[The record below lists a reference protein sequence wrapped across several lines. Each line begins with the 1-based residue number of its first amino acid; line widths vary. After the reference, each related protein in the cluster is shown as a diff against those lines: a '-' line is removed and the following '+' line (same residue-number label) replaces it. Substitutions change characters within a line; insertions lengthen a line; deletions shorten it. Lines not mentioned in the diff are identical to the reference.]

1 MELHTLTRIEGD
13 WFLGFQVENS
23 MLRFIFILYIHFSIL
38 GFWVLIRTCRC
49 SNFSPRY
56 MRLNWWMT
64 IVLTLIKVLR
74 LWGQKVTRKAYM
86 TLLLSMLSIPR
97 SELTL
102 SIPHLLLKSSISLL
116 LHLFSLHILLLGT
129 MVAIVSMEQ
138 PIQID
143 RPWMPCDYSQHVR
156 RLKARLDQMNKFLQ
170 RMQLS
175 VLVELS
181 TIKELLNVLV
191 KVWMCLST
199 YFFIYFL
206 F

>member
-1 MELHTLTRIEGD
+1 
-13 WFLGFQVENS
+13 
-23 MLRFIFILYIHFSIL
+23 
-38 GFWVLIRTCRC
+38 
-49 SNFSPRY
+49 
-56 MRLNWWMT
+56 
-64 IVLTLIKVLR
+64 
-74 LWGQKVTRKAYM
+74 M

-191 KVWMCLST
+191 KGKTIDSQSCYCNRTIIHGHHCEDPDIFNGDLQCIYSWMNKL
-199 YFFIYFL
+199 FAIFIIISVDI
-206 F
+206 